1 MLANVIMRE
10 IKHNILSLRLHIAF
24 LLSIVVFGFGTIAF
38 ITNQPNKME
47 EYKRYHTQLMDSM
60 REAAESNLTA
70 LAIDAKQIIMEP
82 RQNAFIDDAKEKYT
96 PNRFW
101 VSAYYTWGYDVKPG
115 SANPYLNSFQELNW
129 AFIVALIIS
138 FTVLLFTFD
147 SISGEKQ
154 DKTLA
159 VSLANSIP
167 RGTLLFGKYLSA
179 IFTSLLILLPGICL
193 SLLIILLSG
202 TVAVTIGTMTEIFGF
217 LLIIGLFTACIGAI
231 GLLSSVLTQSPRT
244 SLLTAISFWLIFIIF
259 IPNIAVF
266 FSETIF
272 PIEKFNSIEQR
283 IQREQEDINNNAP
296 PGSWSSSG
304 GNPFLPEHELRAAN
318 QTNLMNARQHILHAY
333 FNQRF
338 NQFERV
344 RWLTFISPI
353 SLFEYM
359 SEAVVGGGYLRFKK
373 MWNDV
378 NIYQEQFLRFFKE
391 KDANDP
397 DSPHWYNPVEDYS
410 TTRKPVS
417 FEEVP
422 IFNEKALSL
431 AERFKYGGFYFLI
444 LALYTAVIFFVAF
457 MRFVKYDVR

>member
-1 MLANVIMRE
+1 MLANIIIRE

-38 ITNQPNKME
+38 ITNQPNKMG

-60 REAAESNLTA
+60 REAAESNLTS

-82 RQNAFIDDAKEKYT
+82 RHNAFIDDSKEKYT

-167 RGTLLFGKYLSA
+167 RGTLLIGKYLSA
-179 IFTSLLILLPGICL
+179 IFTSLLILLPGISL

-202 TVAVTIGTMTEIFGF
+202 TVAVTIGTIVEIFGF
-217 LLIIGLFTACIGAI
+217 LLIVIIFTACIGVI

-244 SLLTAISFWLIFIIF
+244 SLLAAISFWLVFIVF

-272 PIEKFNSIEQR
+272 PIEKFNSVEQR
-283 IQREQEDINNNAP
+283 IQREREDINNNAP

-318 QTNLMNARQHILHAY
+318 QTNLMNSRQRILNAY

-338 NQFERV
+338 NQHERV
-344 RWLTFISPI
+344 RLLTLISPI

-378 NIYQEQFLRFFKE
+378 HVHQAQFLKFFKE
-391 KDANDP
+391 KDVNDP

-422 IFNEKALSL
+422 IFNEKMLSL
-431 AERFKYGGFYFLI
+431 GERFKYAGFYFLI
-444 LALYTAVIFFVAF
+444 LALYTAVIFFFTF

>member
-1 MLANVIMRE
+1 MLSNIIMRE

-24 LLSIVVFGFGTIAF
+24 LLSIVTFGFGTIAF
-38 ITNQPNKME
+38 IVNQPNKIA
-47 EYKRYHTQLMDSM
+47 EYKRYHTQLMDSI
-60 REAAESNLTA
+60 REAADRNLTSV
-70 LAIDAKQIIMEP
+70 AIDAKQIIMEP
-82 RQNAFIDDAKEKYT
+82 RNNAFIDDAKEKYT

-179 IFTSLLILLPGICL
+179 IFTSLLILLPGISL

-202 TVAVTIGTMTEIFGF
+202 TVAVTTGTLIEIFGF
-217 LLIIGLFTACIGAI
+217 LLIIVIFTSCIGAI

-244 SLLTAISFWLIFIIF
+244 SLLTAISFWMVFIVF

-266 FSETIF
+266 WSETIF
-272 PIEKFNSIEQR
+272 PIEKLNSIEQR

-304 GNPFLPEHELRAAN
+304 GNPFLPEHELRATN
-318 QTNLMNARQHILHAY
+318 QTNLMNGRQRILHAY
-333 FNQRF
+333 FNQQF
-338 NQFERV
+338 NQLKRV

-359 SEAVVGGGYLRFKK
+359 SEVVVGGGYLRFKK
-373 MWNDV
+373 VWYDV
-378 NIYQEQFLRFFKE
+378 QVHQEQFLQFFKE
-391 KDANDP
+391 KDVNDP
-397 DSPHWYNPVEDYS
+397 DSPHWYNPVEDLS

-422 IFNEKALSL
+422 IFKEKVISIS
-431 AERFKYGGFYFLI
+431 ERLKYGGFYILI
-444 LALYTAVIFFVAF
+444 LALYTAAIFFFTF
-457 MRFVKYDVR
+457 MRFAKYDVR